1 MNVARTANNP
11 ASRLADAIGAL
22 SVLGMAY
29 CLAAYAYLIPRL
41 TPNMPEPGESDNR
54 LGAFVALAILVAG
67 VYHLILLVRVI
78 RSLGRMPSGRFLHS
92 LYLVAVVVSGLSLAT
107 EPVQLSEIGKEYVLF
122 DVRGQWA
129 FLIVSTIFHLAVMT
143 VGFFY
148 TRRKGSGAVESRNDA
163 FYITMHQVGIVC
175 GALGIMGLIS
185 FNQWGVPERY
195 QPLLIL
201 VLSALALTPWI
212 IILVFLMAGNRT
224 KPLSA
229 WFDEKQATDT
239 AVGALCAMLAAMPAM
254 VALSAFLLDDA
265 VILPLPRPLF
275 SDRAGPERQGKPGGT
290 LIRRT
295 KPTQNSPSPWQ
306 GGFFF
311 YPAAFRNGR
320 RGRAEKLRL
329 KTDEYPGRAFS
340 PWALFRGSYYNSNRS
355 AGLRRIFPAAG
366 IIARR
371 FPKSPPIAVRSAF
384 GRSHANKK
392 IP

>member
-254 VALSAFLLDDA
+254 VALSALEVYFRLG
-265 VILPLPRPLF
+265 LPLSFWMMLLFFLCLVLF
-275 SDRAGPERQGKPGGT
+275 SLTVLARSGRE
-290 LIRRT
+290 
-295 KPTQNSPSPWQ
+295 SPVEP
-306 GGFFF
+306 
-311 YPAAFRNGR
+311 
-320 RGRAEKLRL
+320 
-329 KTDEYPGRAFS
+329 
-340 PWALFRGSYYNSNRS
+340 
-355 AGLRRIFPAAG
+355 
-366 IIARR
+366 
-371 FPKSPPIAVRSAF
+371 
-384 GRSHANKK
+384 
-392 IP
+392 